1 MKAYKG
7 GKKGNSS
14 PNSSP
19 NLLRFMKQV
28 ERETGLPVVPNP
40 SEEKYSAMLLALTEP
55 YRPPRMDMEDLR
67 ALVELATIAWNL
79 ANMKAIVPGVYQTM
93 RAEAKNDFRGEKG
106 AFKLMEEMMQKK
118 EERFAG
124 FDFFIHK
131 AELGVDEKG
140 EAVVTVVAKP
150 FEAFAEEAFDD
161 DEFDGDFDDDE
172 DIDEGQY
179 EPGYINRS
187 AISVNPTPAFYAWL
201 KTVEKE
207 AEEKA
212 RDTDALVYLVEE
224 FFNEDELKAW
234 AKKNFRKI
242 FQQELY
248 VHLEDETERPKKL
261 TYKLFEEWFS
271 LRFHTTAFDLE
282 DYPVDK

>member
-1 MKAYKG
+1 
-7 GKKGNSS
+7 
-14 PNSSP
+14 
-19 NLLRFMKQV
+19 MKQV

-55 YRPPRMDMEDLR
+55 YRPPRMDAEDLR
-67 ALVELATIAWNL
+67 ELVELATIAWNL
-79 ANMKAIVPGVYQTM
+79 ANMKTLVPKAYQTM
-93 RAEAKNDFRGEKG
+93 WAETKKDFRGEKQ
-106 AFKLMEEMMQKK
+106 AFKWLEEMVQTK
-118 EERFAG
+118 EKRFAE
-124 FDFFIHK
+124 FHFFIHK
-131 AELGVDEKG
+131 TALDVDEKG

-150 FEAFAEEAFDD
+150 FEAFAEEAFDNDEYD
-161 DEFDGDFDDDE
+161 DDDFDDEDE
-172 DIDEGQY
+172 DIDEAQY

-207 AEEKA
+207 AAEKA
-212 RDTDALVYLVEE
+212 SDTEALVYLVEE
-224 FFNEDELKAW
+224 FFSEDELKAW
-234 AKKNFRKI
+234 TKKNFRKI

-248 VHLEDETERPKKL
+248 VRLEEETERPKKL